1 MQTILS
7 LFSGIGGLER
17 GTEAATGA
25 RVVCQV
31 ERDPFACRIL
41 ARHWPEAERLDDV
54 AAVGPEWR
62 GVDLLCGGFPCQP
75 HSLTGKREAGDDE
88 RDLWPE
94 TARILREVQPRAAIF
109 ENVPGLLTSR
119 TDPKNPA
126 TKGHFFLRILKD
138 CAKAGYLVRWDCC
151 PASAVGAQ
159 HRRDRVFLV
168 CTRFATGWPNM
179 TLFPIQEPLFG
190 TSPIDWPRAGAWTGQ
205 AYEARP
211 RWPVMGDTKFC
222 TPTSSDGGRRGDPDM
237 AERWASGEVIKEC
250 HRRLRTQVLQRWP
263 TPRASD
269 SNGAG
274 AHGSGG
280 LDLRTAVS
288 EWPTPTAR
296 DWRSG
301 KHSTETGERNAKPL
315 SEVAWQK
322 EGKPESGAL
331 NPDWVEWLMGFP
343 PGWTLPEGDSLQHT
357 FPLPIDVEPAIP
369 RTTTEKKDRR
379 QRLERL
385 GNAVVPAVAEA
396 VARSL
401 LSIF

>member
-17 GTEAATGA
+17 GIEAATGA

-31 ERDPFACRIL
+31 ERDPFARRIL
-41 ARHWPEAERLDDV
+41 ARHWPQAERMDDV

-75 HSLTGKREAGDDE
+75 HSLAGEREAGDDE

-94 TARILREVQPRAAIF
+94 TARILREVQPKAAIF

-138 CAKAGYLVRWDCC
+138 CQKAGYLVRWDCC

-159 HRRDRVFLV
+159 HRRDRVFIV
-168 CTRFATGWPNM
+168 CTRNGGGWQNM
-179 TLFPIQEPLFG
+179 TLSPIQEPLFG
-190 TSPIDWPRAGAWTGQ
+190 TNPVDWPRAGAWAGQ

-211 RWPVMGDTKFC
+211 RWPVVE
-222 TPTSSDGGRRGDPDM
+222 
-237 AERWASGEVIKEC
+237 A
-250 HRRLRTQVLQRWP
+250 RWP
-263 TPRASD
+263 TPLAS
-269 SNGAG
+269 
-274 AHGSGG
+274 
-280 LDLRTAVS
+280 
-288 EWPTPTAR
+288 

-301 KHSTETGERNAKPL
+301 KCSDNYDAVRARPL
-315 SEVAWQK
+315 REVIWH
-322 EGKPESGAL
+322 ESGKPESGAL
-331 NPDWVEWLMGFP
+331 NPAWVEWLMGFP
-343 PGWTLPEGDSLQHT
+343 PGWTLPEAEEGTVTVTLPPDVDGWAVPAGYTGPAEVVAENGDSVDIRWIGGPGDGEIEPVDQEHIADSAKGSLARA
-357 FPLPIDVEPAIP
+357 FPLPLNVEPPIP
-369 RTTTEKKDRR
+369 RFDGGAHGRPHR
-379 QRLERL
+379 IRCL